1 MAIDYRPF
9 VFYGGNCRDAF
20 TYYEEVLGGDLFLLS
35 FADAPLEE
43 PVPPEQADLIIH
55 AALTTDGAY
64 VMGSDDPTGEFKGIQ
79 GMTVSVSVDDT
90 DEARRVFDALADG
103 GRVTAPLTETFFSP
117 GFGMCVD
124 RFGVPWMIVAASP
137 DTQ

>member
-9 VFYGGNCRDAF
+9 VFFGGDCRDAF
-20 TYYEEVLGGDLFLLS
+20 THYREILGGDLFLLS
-35 FADAPLEE
+35 FADAPSEQL
-43 PVPPEQADLIIH
+43 VPPEQADLIIH

-64 VMGSDDPTGEFKGIQ
+64 VMGSDDPTGEFTGIE
-79 GMTVSVSVDDT
+79 GMSVSVSVDDV
-90 DEARRVFDALADG
+90 DEARRVIDGLADG
-103 GRVTAPLTETFFSP
+103 GQVTAPLAETFFSP
-117 GFGMCVD
+117 AFGMCVD

>member
-9 VFYGGNCRDAF
+9 VFFGGDCRDAF
-20 TYYEEVLGGDLFLLS
+20 IHYREILGGDLFLLS
-35 FADAPLEE
+35 FADAPSEQL
-43 PVPPEQADLIIH
+43 VPPEQADLIIH

-64 VMGSDDPTGEFKGIQ
+64 VMGSDDPTGEFTGIE
-79 GMTVSVSVDDT
+79 GMSVSVSVDDV
-90 DEARRVFDALADG
+90 DEARRVIDGLADG
-103 GRVTAPLTETFFSP
+103 GQVTAPLAETFFSP
-117 GFGMCVD
+117 AFGMCVD